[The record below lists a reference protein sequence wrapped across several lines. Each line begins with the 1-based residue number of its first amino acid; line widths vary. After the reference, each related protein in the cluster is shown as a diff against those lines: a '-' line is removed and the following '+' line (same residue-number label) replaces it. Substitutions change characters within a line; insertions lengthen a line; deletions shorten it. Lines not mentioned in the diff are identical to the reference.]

1 VPSYE
6 QCILKLSQQ
15 DIIDSELA
23 DTIRNAEDPDAVVD
37 QLTSQISRA
46 KREAA
51 MQVVV
56 LKRRRNDMLKYTK
69 GSAFDRLAALMT
81 KDNKHGAPYANV
93 EYQANVYKG
102 RFHSKL
108 ASMLER
114 FAPKGL
120 GFLQDDANLRKLVQA
135 IYGETTDDSAINA
148 YAKTWLDMVEE
159 IRQLKNKFG
168 ASISKNERFLMPQAH
183 DMRAVSKV
191 GLDTWRSSVLPKLD
205 RAMMLDD
212 QGRVMT
218 DTQVE
223 DLLEYVYES
232 ITTGGLNKVKDL
244 TVPRL
249 GKKLARK
256 GSERRV
262 LYFKDA
268 DSWIEYQKDFGQ
280 GDVFT
285 VLTDYIEQSAN
296 DIALLEILGPN
307 PNTTFEALFAQ
318 AKKQGFGFGEER
330 QVRSIF
336 NVVSGKVNQGE
347 LTSFADGLT
356 TYRNIET
363 AALLGKA
370 FLSSFSDIG
379 FQLITAKYNGVPAF
393 KTLARHLGTFVKGD
407 PADMAAA
414 TRIGLIADT
423 WVQTAN
429 AGNRYADIY
438 GVGTSSKVA
447 NAVMKASLLEP
458 WTNSGRKAFG
468 MEYAGVLADNF
479 GKTFDELDDAL
490 KASFQRND
498 ILPEDWDAFRKTGP
512 MEHKGATF
520 ADFTQEGGEKFHR
533 MVLMETDLA
542 VPTPDARVRAVTTRG
557 LSRNT
562 AEGAL
567 WRSAFMVK
575 SFPITI
581 GTAEGALW
589 RSAFMVKSFPITIG
603 LTHFYRAANQ
613 ATSMGKLAYASQL
626 LATTSVL
633 GGVALLAK
641 DIAAGR
647 DPRQVTDPDTLV
659 NPKFFVSAVQQ
670 GGGLG
675 IFGDFVFS
683 DVNRFGGGITE
694 TIIGPI
700 GDTLD
705 TGVKFTVGNIREAVQ
720 GEETHVMGE
729 AGKIVERYTP
739 NIWQVSLF
747 KQALFDQYEMM
758 ADPDAQLKFRRL
770 IRKREKEYNQYLPQ

>member
-1 VPSYE
+1 MPSYE
-6 QCILKLSQQ
+6 QCILSLSQQ
-15 DIIDSELA
+15 DILDNDLA
-23 DTIRNAEDPDAVVD
+23 DVIRKSEVPDQTVQ
-37 QLTSQISRA
+37 QLAGQLSRA

-51 MQVVV
+51 MQAVVM
-56 LKRRRNDMLKYTK
+56 KKARNSMLKYTK
-69 GSAFDRLAALMT
+69 GSAYDRLAALLT

-93 EYQANVYKG
+93 EYQAKLYQG
-102 RFHSKL
+102 RFHSKM
-108 ASMLER
+108 AGMLER

-120 GFLQDDANLRKLVQA
+120 GFLQDQKSLEKLVRA
-135 IYGETTDDSAINA
+135 IYGETIDDAAING

-183 DMRAVSKV
+183 DMRAISKV
-191 GLDTWRSSVLPKLD
+191 GFDTWREKIYNKLD
-205 RAMMLDD
+205 RSMMMDD
-212 QGRVMT
+212 QGNQLT
-218 DTQVE
+218 DGQVE
-223 DLLEYVYES
+223 DLLAYVYES

-268 DSWIEYQKDFGQ
+268 ESWIEYQQEFGQ

-285 VLTDYIEQSAN
+285 VLTDYIDQSAN
-296 DIALLEILGPN
+296 DISLLEILGPN
-307 PNTTFEALFAQ
+307 PNTTFEALFAM
-318 AKKQGFGFGEER
+318 AKKEGFGFAEER
-330 QVRSIF
+330 QLRSIY

-347 LTSFADGLT
+347 LTSFADGMT

-379 FQLITAKYNGVPAF
+379 FQLITAKFNGVPAL
-393 KTLARHLGTFVKGD
+393 KTLSRHLGTFVKND
-407 PADMAAA
+407 PADIRAA

-429 AGNRYADIY
+429 SGNRYADIY
-438 GVGTSSKVA
+438 GVGLSSKVA

-468 MEYAGVLADNF
+468 MEFAGALSDNF
-479 GKTFDELDDAL
+479 NKPFNELDDAL
-490 KASFQRND
+490 KRAFERND
-498 ILPEDWDAFRKTGP
+498 IFPEDWDAFRATQP
-512 MEHKGATF
+512 FEHKGATF
-520 ADFTQEGGEKFHR
+520 ADMTLDETGKFHR
-533 MVLMETDLA
+533 MILMETDFA
-542 VPTPDARVRAVTTRG
+542 VPTPDARVRAVTTGG

-562 AEGAL
+562 AEGQL

-581 GTAEGALW
+581 AT
-589 RSAFMVKSFPITIG
+589 
-603 LTHFYRAANQ
+603 THFYRAAYQ
-613 ATSMGKLAYASQL
+613 ATLQDKLSYAAML
-626 LATTSVL
+626 LATTTTL

-641 DIAAGR
+641 DVAAGR
-647 DPRQVTDPDTLV
+647 DPRPIDD
-659 NPKFFVSAVQQ
+659 PKFFVSSLQQ

-700 GDTLD
+700 GDTVD
-705 TGVKFTVGNIREAVQ
+705 TAVRISVGNLREYVQ
-720 GEETHVMGE
+720 GEETHFLGE

-739 NIWQVSLF
+739 NIWQIALF

-758 ADPDAQLKFRRL
+758 ADPDAQLKFRRM
-770 IRKREKEYNQYLPQ
+770 IRKRESEYNQEYWWRPGEFTPRRAPEFDNVIEAD

>member
-1 VPSYE
+1 MPSYE

-51 MQVVV
+51 QQAVV
-56 LKRRRNDMLKYTK
+56 LKKARNNMLNYDK
-69 GSAFDRLAALMT
+69 GSDYDRLAALLT

-93 EYQANVYKG
+93 EYQAKAYMG
-102 RFHSKL
+102 RFHTKL
-108 ASMLER
+108 AAMLER

-120 GFLQDDANLRKLVQA
+120 GFLQDEANLKKLAEAV
-135 IYGETTDDSAINA
+135 YGKTTDDAEINGF
-148 YAKTWLDMVEE
+148 AKIWLEMVEE

-168 ASISKNERFLMPQAH
+168 ASITKNERFLLPQAH
-183 DMRAVSKV
+183 DMRAV
-191 GLDTWRSSVLPKLD
+191 GNAGFDTWRSSVLPKLD

-218 DTQVE
+218 DTQIE

-268 DSWIEYQKDFGQ
+268 ESWIEYQKDFGQ
-280 GDVFT
+280 GDLFT
-285 VLTDYIEQSAN
+285 VMTDYIEQSAN

-318 AKKQGFGFGEER
+318 AKKKGFGFGEER
-330 QVRSIF
+330 QLRSIY

-347 LTSFADGLT
+347 LTTFADAMT

-370 FLSSFSDIG
+370 FLSSFSDVG
-379 FQLITAKYNGVPAF
+379 FQLITSKYNNVPAF
-393 KTLARHLGTFVKGD
+393 KTLFRHLSGFSKND
-407 PADMAAA
+407 LADRRAAA
-414 TRIGLIADT
+414 LMGLGGDT
-423 WVQTAN
+423 FVQTAN
-429 AGNRYADIY
+429 AGNRFADIY

-447 NAVMKASLLEP
+447 NAVMRASFLQP
-458 WTNSGRKAFG
+458 WTDSLRKVFG
-468 MEYAGVLADNF
+468 VEFNGMLFNQF
-479 GKTFDELDDAL
+479 QKTFDELDGAL
-490 KASFQRND
+490 RAAFDRNG
-498 ILPEDWDAFRKTGP
+498 ILPEDWDAFRKTEP
-512 MEHKGATF
+512 FEHKGALL
-520 ADFTQEGGEKFHR
+520 ADVTKDDTMKFHR
-533 MVLMETDLA
+533 MVLQETDYA
-542 VPTPDARVRAVTTRG
+542 VPTPDARVRAITTGG

-562 AEGAL
+562 AEGQL

-581 GTAEGALW
+581 AT
-589 RSAFMVKSFPITIG
+589 
-603 LTHFYRAANQ
+603 THFYRAAYQ
-613 ATSMGKLAYASQL
+613 ATLKDKLSYSALL

-647 DPRQVTDPDTLV
+647 DPRPIDD
-659 NPKFFVSAVQQ
+659 PKFFVSAIQQ

-720 GEETHVMGE
+720 GEETHIMGE

-770 IRKREKEYNQYLPQ
+770 IRKREKEYNQEYWWRPGEFTPRRAPEFGNVIEAD